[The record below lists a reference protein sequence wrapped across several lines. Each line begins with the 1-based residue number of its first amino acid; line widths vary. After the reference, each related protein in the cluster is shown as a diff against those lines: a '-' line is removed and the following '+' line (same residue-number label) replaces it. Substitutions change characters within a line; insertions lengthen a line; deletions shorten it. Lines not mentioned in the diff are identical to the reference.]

1 VFFQHCRQAGLVAG
15 LVLALLPALVH
26 AQATGSVTGT
36 VTDSTGGVIPGTAVT
51 LVSGTTDAR
60 LTRTTGIDGGFRF
73 ADVPAGSYRLRAEIG
88 GFKTR
93 TVEAVVVAGG
103 TAIRVD
109 VTLDLGGYQEGPMI
123 RGDEPP
129 LVEAHQAVLGLLIP
143 ARDLIELPLNGR
155 NFTQLGT
162 LMPGVIA
169 PPAALGGQ
177 AGDATPGGF
186 GNTTG
191 GFNVNGMRNQSNN
204 FLLDGA
210 PNNDS
215 FNTGF
220 VLRPP
225 PDAIEEFRIF
235 THAFTA
241 EYGRNAGAVVSVVTR
256 AGSRDWRGSGWWFDR
271 DDALEARNRFAVT
284 KPGLDQHQFGGTTG
298 GALVRD
304 RAFVFGYYEGFRNRR
319 GTTDTRVVPSAAQ
332 RAGDF
337 SGWPPIRD
345 PLTGQPFAGNLIPQ
359 ARLDAIAV
367 RLLDDYVPLPNQPDN
382 RFTQSPDVVDRR
394 HQFGVRFDQN
404 IDGSHKLLAR
414 VHAARTEQRHP
425 LGPANFSPAGNV
437 ARARLVDALVSESW
451 VVGPTMLNEVRVSVN
466 RIDAQP
472 NVTSGLDPRD
482 AGFAIMPSNPTALG
496 LPNIGIN
503 GFFTLGDAQQPFAAR
518 VNDVFTVTDHVT
530 TIVGRHTIKGGVEI
544 RRDRIALA
552 YINRPNGNFTFN
564 GQYTGN
570 AAADFL
576 LGLPQQ
582 YRQASGDPNMDGHTW
597 ATSFY
602 VQDDWRVAAGLS
614 VQAGLRYERAA
625 PFVERGDKL
634 NAFHPGRQSTRFP
647 AAPTGLVYPGDPGV
661 PRGTYSTDGNN
672 VAPRLGVVWDVAGD
686 ARTILRG
693 GWGLFYDTPAGQG
706 DFFQNGTLA
715 PPFQPLTEVTY
726 SAGVTEPHFREPLA
740 SVTGGSTG
748 FPPGLIFIGWGPR
761 FTTPVAQHYH
771 LSLQRNIAD
780 AVGLEVA
787 YVGSRARHLPIFV
800 EVNPTTPLPTAT
812 PVPRPG
818 PRLLPA
824 FGLLRPSLA
833 AARSSYDSLQASA
846 RLRRWHELTALLS
859 YTWGHAIDHVSG
871 INIGGEARPMLPI
884 SLADLAAGAGPSID
898 AALAREKG
906 DALFDARHRLV
917 FSANYVLPTFEDRGA
932 WLRYGLGGWSINA
945 IVQAQ
950 SGFALTVTEP
960 VDVALTSL
968 TNRPDVICDPNASG
982 ARTVGQWFDTSCFT
996 RLTLAANAG
1005 QIGNAGRG
1013 VVRGPGFARTDVSL
1027 VRTIALPRQQRL
1039 ELRIEAFNLFDQD
1052 RLGNPGLSI
1061 GTPTFG
1067 QITSADDGRIVQ
1079 VGIRWGWR

>member
-1 VFFQHCRQAGLVAG
+1 MAG
-15 LVLALLPALVH
+15 LVLALLLPAAVH
-26 AQATGSVTGT
+26 AQDTGNITGIVADAFGGIILEATVGLRHDASRA
-36 VTDSTGGVIPGTAVT
+36 DRSA
-51 LVSGTTDAR
+51 TTDRA
-60 LTRTTGIDGGFRF
+60 GGYRF
-73 ADVPAGSYRLRAEIG
+73 ASLPPGRYTVQIDLN
-88 GFKTR
+88 GFKPYR
-93 TVEAVVVAGG
+93 A
-103 TAIRVD
+103 RVD
-109 VTLDLGGYQEGPMI
+109 VRADVDTRHDVTLLLAPMVEGLVI
-123 RGDEPP
+123 LDDSEPP
-129 LVEAHQAVLGLLIP
+129 LVQTTDASLGLVIP
-143 ARDLIELPLNGR
+143 NRDLIELPLNGR

-186 GNTTG
+186 GNATG

-225 PDAIEEFRIF
+225 PDAIHEFRIV
-235 THAFTA
+235 THAFGA
-241 EYGRNAGAVVSVVTR
+241 QYGRNAGAVVSVVTR
-256 AGSRDWRGSGWWFDR
+256 SGSNVRRGSGWWFNR

-284 KPGLDQHQFGGTTG
+284 KPALAQHQFGGTASG
-298 GALVRD
+298 DLVRS
-304 RAFVFGYYEGFRNRR
+304 RVFGFGYYEGFRNRR

-337 SGWPPIRD
+337 SAGPAIRD
-345 PLTGQPFAGNLIPQ
+345 PLTGQPFPGNVIPQ
-359 ARLDAIAV
+359 ARLDGLAT
-367 RLLDDYVPLPNQPDN
+367 RLLDDYVPLPNQPGN
-382 RFTQSPDVVDRR
+382 RYTHSPDVVDRR
-394 HQFGVRFDQN
+394 HQGGGRLDVSAGDA
-404 IDGSHKLLAR
+404 HKLMAR
-414 VHAARTEQRHP
+414 VHAARTEQRNP

-437 ARARLVDALVSESW
+437 ATARLFDVLASEGW
-451 VVGPTMLNEVRVSVN
+451 VLGPTVFNEGRVSVN
-466 RIDAQP
+466 RIDARP

-482 AGFAIMPSNPTALG
+482 AGFAITPSNLTALG
-496 LPNIGIN
+496 LPNIGVS
-503 GFFTLGDAQQPFAAR
+503 GLFTLGDAQQPFASR
-518 VNDVFTVTDHVT
+518 VNEVLTIADDVTKTV
-530 TIVGRHTIKGGVEI
+530 GPHTIKGGVEI

-552 YINRPNGNFTFN
+552 FINRPNGNFTFN

-582 YRQASGDPNMDGHTW
+582 YRQASGDPNMNGHTW
-597 ATSFY
+597 TTSLF
-602 VQDDWRVAAGLS
+602 VQDEWQARHGFTVT
-614 VQAGLRYERAA
+614 AGLRYERAA
-625 PFVERGDKL
+625 PFVEAGDKL
-634 NAFHPGRQSTRFP
+634 NAFHPGQQSTRFP
-647 AAPTGLVYPGDPGV
+647 SAPTGLVYPGDPGV
-661 PRGTYSTDGNN
+661 PRGTYATDGNN
-672 VAPRLGVVWDVAGD
+672 VAPRLGVVWDVTGA
-686 ARTILRG
+686 ATTIVRG
-693 GWGLFYDTPAGQG
+693 GWGVFYDTPAGQG

-726 SAGVTEPHFREPLA
+726 SAGATEPHFREPLA
-740 SVTGGSTG
+740 GVTGGSTG

-761 FTTPVAQHYH
+761 FTTPLAQHVH
-771 LSLQRNIAD
+771 LSLQRSVAG

-800 EVNPTTPLPTAT
+800 EVNPTTPLPGAT

-818 PRLLPA
+818 TRLLPA

-846 RLRRWHELTALLS
+846 RVRRWRELTALLS

-871 INIGGEARPMLPI
+871 INIGGEARQMLPV
-884 SLADLAAGAGPSID
+884 SLEDLAAGAGPSID
-898 AALAREKG
+898 AMLAREKG
-906 DALFDARHRLV
+906 DALFDARHRVV
-917 FSANYVLPTFEDRGA
+917 FSANYVLPAFADRGPLVRHA
-932 WLRYGLGGWSINA
+932 LGGWSINA

-960 VDVALTSL
+960 IDVALTSL
-968 TNRPDVICDPNASG
+968 TNRPNVTCDPNA
-982 ARTVGQWFDTSCFT
+982 AAPRTVGQWFETRCFT
-996 RLTLAANAG
+996 QLTRAANAG
-1005 QIGNAGRG
+1005 QIGDAGRG
-1013 VVRGPGFARTDVSL
+1013 VVRGPGFARTDLSL
-1027 VRTIALPRQQRL
+1027 VRTIALPRQQRI

-1067 QITSADDGRIVQ
+1067 QVTSADDGRLVQ
-1079 VGIRWGWR
+1079 VGIKWGWR